1 MDRLLRYF
9 LGQFIRRGTMTF
21 TAASGAK
28 FTCGDGTGRPVSA
41 RFLTERTQRRI
52 LLNPE
57 LALGEAYMD
66 GTFVVEN
73 GSIADALAILLDQP
87 EMVPRWAK
95 LQWWLRYFSRH
106 ARQFN
111 WRGRARNNV
120 AHHYDLDGRLYS
132 LFLDADKQYSCAY
145 FETPDTT
152 LDDAQLAKKRHLAAK
167 LLIGR
172 GNRVLDIGSGWGG
185 LGLYL
190 AEMTGA
196 DVTGITLSSEQLQAS
211 NARAAEKNLTGSA
224 RFLLSDYRDIA
235 GPFDRIVSVGM
246 FEHVGIDFYE
256 TFFRRCAELLSDDGV
271 MVLHSIGRSTGPDV
285 TSPWITKYI
294 FPGGY
299 IPALSEVIPAIEKAG
314 LLVCD
319 IEILRLHYAETLK
332 AWRDRFMARREEAV
346 RLYDERFARMW
357 EFYLAASEMSFRKQ
371 NLMNFQIQ
379 LTKRQGIVPMTRDY
393 ITAGRSEAARDGTRA
408 SGRGC
413 SWRANRPR
421 RIAVASVPQAVS
433 RGIRRTNQRRTGE
446 LGAHRSKQLIVA
458 GHGTQFRARN
468 LFHRVDQ
475 HRQPQALAACRSPSL
490 DLLTHRL
497 SFRSVA
503 TGNSKIAGPFPIS

>member
-21 TAASGAK
+21 TAASGTT

-41 RFLTERTQRRI
+41 RFLSPRTERRI

-87 EMVPRWAK
+87 AMVPQWAR
-95 LQWWLRYFSRH
+95 LQWWMRYLARH
-106 ARQFN
+106 ISQFN
-111 WRGRARNNV
+111 WRGRSRNNV

-167 LLIGR
+167 LRIGR
-172 GNRVLDIGSGWGG
+172 GDRVLDIGSGWGG

-190 AEMTGA
+190 AEMAGA
-196 DVTGITLSSEQLQAS
+196 DVTGITLSTEQLQVA
-211 NARAAEKNLTGSA
+211 NARAAEKKLGHQA
-224 RFLLSDYRDIA
+224 KFVLSDYRDIP

-246 FEHVGIDFYE
+246 FEHVGVGFYE
-256 TFFRRCAELLSDDGV
+256 TFFKRCAELLSDDGI

-299 IPALSEVIPAIEKAG
+299 IPAMSEVAPAIESAG

-332 AWRDRFMARREEAV
+332 AWRERFMARREEAV

-379 LTKRQGIVPMTRDY
+379 LAKRQGIVPMTRDY
-393 ITAGRSEAARDGTRA
+393 IAREEARL
-408 SGRGC
+408 
-413 SWRANRPR
+413 
-421 RIAVASVPQAVS
+421 
-433 RGIRRTNQRRTGE
+433 RGIETGKPPR
-446 LGAHRSKQLIVA
+446 LQVA
-458 GHGTQFRARN
+458 GE
-468 LFHRVDQ
+468 
-475 HRQPQALAACRSPSL
+475 
-490 DLLTHRL
+490 
-497 SFRSVA
+497 
-503 TGNSKIAGPFPIS
+503 